1 MSKTITEL
9 INNVKSGVEDADTE
23 LENFVENLENDL
35 EELH

>member
-9 INNVKSGVEDADTE
+9 INNVKSGVSDADTK